1 MVYRLQTSD
10 RDHFEMIVQSEEA
23 MNKSG
28 RAAKKQSSNKRTN
41 GIPRQVGG
49 SMTGF
54 EKYGRKSRKEL
65 FLDAMNEIVPWTEL
79 EALVEPYYPKDSRGG
94 RPAALSILLRI
105 FFVQQWFR
113 VSDLGIEEALYD
125 SIALRR
131 FAGVDLARAPAPDV
145 TTVSRFR
152 QLLEAHELGEQIS
165 DRVTRLLD
173 EKGIR
178 ITTGTIS
185 DASIIYAPS

>member
-1 MVYRLQTSD
+1 
-10 RDHFEMIVQSEEA
+10 
-23 MNKSG
+23 MNKSEQVINNQG
-28 RAAKKQSSNKRTN
+28 RNKRAYAASRQLGKSQN
-41 GIPRQVGG
+41 GL
-49 SMTGF
+49 

-65 FLDAMNEIVPWTEL
+65 FLDAMNEIVPWSEL

-94 RPAALSILLRI
+94 RPATLSILLRI
-105 FFVQQWFR
+105 FLVLQWFK

-152 QLLEAHELGEQIS
+152 QLLEAHELGDKIIDKVSRQ
-165 DRVTRLLD
+165 LD

-178 ITTGTIS
+178 IATGTIA
-185 DASIIYAPS
+185 DASIVYAPG

>member
-1 MVYRLQTSD
+1 MS
-10 RDHFEMIVQSEEA
+10 
-23 MNKSG
+23 KSG
-28 RAAKKQSSNKRTN
+28 RTLNKQSQHKRVN
-41 GIPRQVGG
+41 GTQKKMGG
-49 SMTGF
+49 SQVGF

-65 FLDAMNEIVPWTEL
+65 FLDAMNEVIPWPEL

-105 FFVQQWFR
+105 FFVQQWFK

-152 QLLEAHELGEQIS
+152 QLLEAHELGDKII
-165 DRVTRLLD
+165 DRVAHHLD

-178 ITTGTIS
+178 ITTGTIT